1 MLRGLSV
8 RSETLSCVSCLFS
21 FIGQLGFGPGTFVCC
36 VWQNLFFVTF
46 DLSLVPHTWEC
57 EEWGGP
63 GSPLR
68 EGQNTLNSPSPAAT
82 VGLWGATNGTAT
94 RKDPDWRPPARPSWG
109 WKLRPSSLGC
119 AALQRKRGA
128 RVEIRNNLKDTFE
141 YVAKEN
147 LTLVCLCVYYRHP
160 CGGRREQLWVGSR
173 FACWASS
180 PSAGRRGW
188 ADSLAQGWTRSWLF
202 PAVPTQNGKIIV
214 CQ

>member
-1 MLRGLSV
+1 MDQEL
-8 RSETLSCVSCLFS
+8 LFVVFGKTCFLWPLTS
-21 FIGQLGFGPGTFVCC
+21 AWFPILGNVK
-36 VWQNLFFVTF
+36 
-46 DLSLVPHTWEC
+46 S
-57 EEWGGP
+57 GGGS

-68 EGQNTLNSPSPAAT
+68 EGQNTLNSHSPAAT

-147 LTLVCLCVYYRHP
+147 STLVCLCVYYRHP